1 MDYLFQEKKVT
12 LLSVSLRLLEPHSL
26 LEMLIQLMFL
36 THNKLTLQI
45 TLKLQQMTNL
55 LTLPLWEAALR

>member
-1 MDYLFQEKKVT
+1 MT